1 MPRSH
6 GAETIKAWLED
17 FAELARSGRP
27 FDTSA
32 GANPRRDYAYLEY
45 HLSEDEHSIL
55 LFRLEEGE
63 DDAAPG
69 VMAYRFDGTAH
80 EVRENV
86 DSLTHER
93 SEDEV

>member
-17 FAELARSGRP
+17 FAELARSGRS
-27 FDTSA
+27 FETSA

-55 LFRLEEGE
+55 LFRVEE
-63 DDAAPG
+63 DDGEAAPG
-69 VMAYRFDGTAH
+69 VMAYRFDGNAQ
-80 EVRENV
+80 EVREKV

-93 SEDEV
+93 SGDED